1 MKEQQGVIAVGKER
15 LHYIKWG
22 SGKRLLL
29 AFHGYSASA
38 WMFSLLAK
46 YLENDYT
53 IFSFD
58 LPHHGSSPWG
68 EGSRLTAVDLAAM
81 AQQLMQENGRDKVS
95 LAGYSIG
102 GRVCLALMGQIPGQT
117 DRITLLATDGLRVD
131 PYFYFFTSTAMGRKV
146 FRNLLEKPGSYLQAI
161 NLINNIKLVNLSRYK
176 FATHFLQSAASRQ
189 LLLKVWPAMSGLMPQ
204 PSQLKETIK
213 RYRIPVTI
221 FMGAYDKI
229 MPPSIAEKFRKGLD
243 TVQLYVLSKG
253 HRVLDNETAQQIANS
268 LL

>member
-1 MKEQQGVIAVGKER
+1 MKEQQGDMAVGKER

-22 SGKRLLL
+22 SGKRLLV

-46 YLENDYT
+46 YLENEYT

-68 EGSRLTAVDLAAM
+68 EGSRITAADLAVM
-81 AQQLMQENGRDKVS
+81 AQQLMKENGRDKIS
-95 LAGYSIG
+95 LTGYSIG
-102 GRVCLALMGQIPGQT
+102 GRVCLALMAQLPEQT

-131 PYFYFFTSTAMGRKV
+131 PYFYFFTGTAIGRKL
-146 FRNLLEKPGSYLQAI
+146 FRNLLEKPGAYMRAI
-161 NLINNIKLVNLSRYK
+161 DIIKRLKLVNLSRYK
-176 FATHFLQSAASRQ
+176 FATHFLASTASRQ
-189 LLLKVWPAMSGLMPQ
+189 LLLKVWPVMSGLMTRPAH
-204 PSQLKETIK
+204 LRATIK
-213 RYRIPVTI
+213 RHRIPVSI
-221 FMGAYDKI
+221 FMGAYDQI
-229 MPPSIAEKFRKGLD
+229 MPPSIAVKFKRGLD
-243 TVQLYVLSKG
+243 TVQLYVLNKG